1 MDISRSLPRKRWTLL
16 TAILATIAV
25 IAALLTVPLNNAS
38 AAEPTDFKPNTD
50 LGSEAEK
57 STTDGIDHTWDG
69 LVWAGTPQSKHAN
82 PNNNVGWAWCIDPGR
97 NVPYWNNALY
107 DKANA
112 EKLNVDSRY
121 RDAAIIIARKL
132 ESAVRAG
139 DFKAAST
146 YHVYLVPFVTK
157 DETSRYKAAGTIT
170 GQDPNYAT
178 RLGGANFPGYKGSYK
193 EFQNLTGFKFVKSR
207 LYDEIDSKLEP
218 VSGVSVPKQPEDWFI
233 TIVRPRPDDSNKPI
247 LRLLRNRHP

>member
-25 IAALLTVPLNNAS
+25 IAALLTVPLNKAS
-38 AAEPTDFKPNTD
+38 AAEPTDFVPNTD

-82 PNNNVGWAWCIDPGR
+82 PKNNVGWAWCIDPGA

-107 DKANA
+107 DKAKA
-112 EKLNVDSRY
+112 EKVSISGQK

-139 DFKAAST
+139 DYKAAST
-146 YHVYLVPFVTK
+146 YHVYLVPFLSK
-157 DETSRYKAAGTIT
+157 NETSRYRAAATIT
-170 GQDPNYAT
+170 GQDPKYAKRT
-178 RLGGANFPGYKGSYK
+178 DGVNFPGYKGTYE
-193 EFQNLTGFKFVKSR
+193 EFQNLTGLNLSKTVYMTKSTAN
-207 LYDEIDSKLEP
+207 LNQFQ
-218 VSGVSVPKQPEDWFI
+218 G
-233 TIVRPRPDDSNKPI
+233 
-247 LRLLRNRHP
+247 